1 MIKLKSPAL
10 VFWVGTFLFGAFG
23 VSRFMIGD
31 WVLGLIRLGI
41 TIVAMFCGILMI
53 TYSALGIIYG
63 LLWLVNWIWWI
74 VDMFLVGKKLRK
86 QNFEKIANIIQ

>member
-10 VFWVGTFLFGAFG
+10 VFWVRTFLFGAFG
-23 VSRFMIGD
+23 VGRFMIGD

-41 TIVAMFCGILMI
+41 TIVAMF
-53 TYSALGIIYG
+53 
-63 LLWLVNWIWWI
+63 
-74 VDMFLVGKKLRK
+74 LVGKKLRK

>member
-23 VSRFMIGD
+23 VGRFMIGD

-41 TIVAMFCGILMI
+41 TIVAMICGVL
-53 TYSALGIIYG
+53 
-63 LLWLVNWIWWI
+63 
-74 VDMFLVGKKLRK
+74 
-86 QNFEKIANIIQ
+86 